1 VGAQGRASSGPDVV
15 IVGNMTIDDIV
26 HANGETTMAS
36 PGGNTLHAATGARI
50 WGVSVGVVARVGA
63 DFPTSALDQL
73 SGAGVDTLGLHRV
86 VGTTVRNWVI
96 YEDDGRRSWVYRTP
110 PERGLEVAP
119 RPEDLPAEWTAGQ
132 GGTRVVHVAAMP
144 FPSAARIVQHVR
156 VSGRAVVTLDTH
168 EAWAV
173 GRAEFLA
180 LARQVDVFLPSRE
193 ELVAVVGYDDPER
206 ACRELLDEGVA
217 GVVVKCGPEGVVLGR
232 SNGQLARIAAPEVDV
247 VDVTGAGD
255 SFCGGLAAGL
265 VLGEELQVAAQRGA
279 AAAGAAIGASGSLR
293 LLGRTA
299 VAHRLLDCYEK
310 GAPPISKA
318 PSKPGE
324 TDDNETDDSK
334 TDDSKTDDSKTDDSE
349 VMEREIATIPE
360 VIRARLEMSAQAA
373 STAARLRELG
383 VRHLVLVGCGDS
395 YFACQAAVLAFN
407 RHSGS
412 RAHCEHAL
420 DFARYGVRYQ
430 PEKTAVVAVSFS
442 GQTGRTIEAAR
453 QARAFGHQVIGLTGA
468 LDSPLAKAADWA
480 LSAEIPTFGFSPGTS
495 TYAAMLVTLLI
506 LAAELGSQAEQRP
519 EALTRYAKELDRLPE
534 LAQETLHLGE
544 EASFA
549 AAERVAGARMTTF
562 LGAGPNEATAR
573 FGAAKLFEGGQ
584 QLAVTTNLEEWAH
597 EQYFIT
603 RPGDPVVLIAPS
615 GASTDRAAEILA
627 EINYVDAA
635 AVFVSDE
642 APPGPALHL
651 RVAAGVG
658 EELSPVLASL
668 PLSQLGLHLMR
679 LSGKRSYNFPDD
691 DARREHYDTIHRVT
705 IGEPA

>member
-1 VGAQGRASSGPDVV
+1 
-15 IVGNMTIDDIV
+15 
-26 HANGETTMAS
+26 
-36 PGGNTLHAATGARI
+36 
-50 WGVSVGVVARVGA
+50 
-63 DFPTSALDQL
+63 
-73 SGAGVDTLGLHRV
+73 
-86 VGTTVRNWVI
+86 
-96 YEDDGRRSWVYRTP
+96 
-110 PERGLEVAP
+110 
-119 RPEDLPAEWTAGQ
+119 
-132 GGTRVVHVAAMP
+132 
-144 FPSAARIVQHVR
+144 
-156 VSGRAVVTLDTH
+156 VTLDTH
-168 EAWAV
+168 EAWTA
-173 GRAEFLA
+173 GRAEFFA

-217 GVVVKCGPEGVVLGR
+217 AVVVKCGTDGAVLGTLL
-232 SNGQLARIAAPEVDV
+232 GQVLRVAAPEVDV

-265 VLGEELQVAAQRGA
+265 ALGEELDVAARRGA
-279 AAAGAAIGASGSLR
+279 ATAGAAIGASGSLR
-293 LLGRTA
+293 LLRRTA
-299 VAHRLLDCYEK
+299 VAERLRDLYEE
-310 GAPPISKA
+310 GSPARTEPLSRPA
-318 PSKPGE
+318 EP
-324 TDDNETDDSK
+324 DDS
-334 TDDSKTDDSKTDDSE
+334 D

-360 VIRARLEMSAQAA
+360 VVRARLEMSAQAA
-373 STAARLRELG
+373 STAARLRESG

-395 YFACQAAVLAFN
+395 YFACQAAVLALN
-407 RHSGS
+407 RHSGL
-412 RAHCEHAL
+412 RAHSEHAL

-430 PEKTAVVAVSFS
+430 PEATAVVAVSFS

-453 QARAFGHQVIGLTGA
+453 QARAFGHQVIALTGV
-468 LDSPLAKAADWA
+468 LDSPVAKAAGSA

-495 TYAAMLVTLLI
+495 TYAAMLVTLLM
-506 LAAELGSQAEQRP
+506 LAAELGTGAAGGEDGLS
-519 EALTRYAKELDRLPE
+519 RYRTELERLPD
-534 LAQETLHLGE
+534 LAQETLRLGE
-544 EASFA
+544 PA
-549 AAERVAGARMTTF
+549 AFSAAGLLVGARMTTF

-615 GASTDRAAEILA
+615 GAATDRAAEILA
-627 EINYVDAA
+627 EVNYVDAA
-635 AVFVSDE
+635 PVFVSDQ

-651 RVAAGVG
+651 PLAGGVG

-679 LSGKRSYNFPDD
+679 LNGKRSYNFPVD

>member
-1 VGAQGRASSGPDVV
+1 
-15 IVGNMTIDDIV
+15 
-26 HANGETTMAS
+26 
-36 PGGNTLHAATGARI
+36 
-50 WGVSVGVVARVGA
+50 
-63 DFPTSALDQL
+63 
-73 SGAGVDTLGLHRV
+73 
-86 VGTTVRNWVI
+86 
-96 YEDDGRRSWVYRTP
+96 
-110 PERGLEVAP
+110 
-119 RPEDLPAEWTAGQ
+119 
-132 GGTRVVHVAAMP
+132 MP
-144 FPSAARIVQHVR
+144 FPSAARIVEHVLA
-156 VSGRAVVTLDTH
+156 SGRAVVTLDTH
-168 EAWAV
+168 EAWTV

-193 ELVAVVGYDDPER
+193 ELVAIVGYDDPAK
-206 ACRELLDEGVA
+206 ACRELLDEGVPA
-217 GVVVKCGPEGVVLGR
+217 VVVKCGTEGAVLGT
-232 SNGQLARIAAPEVDV
+232 SNGLVLRIPAPEVDA

-265 VLGEELQVAAQRGA
+265 ALGEDLEVAAQRGA
-279 AAAGAAIGASGSLR
+279 ATAGAAIGASGSLR
-293 LLGRTA
+293 LLRRKA
-299 VAHRLLDCYEK
+299 VAERLRASYEP
-310 GAPPISKA
+310 GSPARTKA
-318 PSKPGE
+318 LLKPAE
-324 TDDNETDDSK
+324 ADDS
-334 TDDSKTDDSKTDDSE
+334 D
-349 VMEREIATIPE
+349 VMEREIATIPA

-373 STAARLRELG
+373 TTAERLREPG

-395 YFACQAAVLAFN
+395 FFACQAAVLALN
-407 RHSGS
+407 RHSGL

-430 PEKTAVVAVSFS
+430 PEATAVVAVSFS

-453 QARAFGHQVIGLTGA
+453 QASAFGHQVIGLTGA
-468 LDSPLAKAADWA
+468 LDSPLAKASDQV

-495 TYAAMLVTLLI
+495 TYAAMLVTLLM
-506 LAAELGSQAEQRP
+506 LAAELGSLVGDGLAGGGSSGVS
-519 EALTRYAKELDRLPE
+519 RYAKELERLPE
-534 LAQETLHLGE
+534 LAQDTLRLGE
-544 EASFA
+544 EASFTA
-549 AAERVAGARMTTF
+549 AGRLVGARMTTF

-615 GASTDRAAEILA
+615 GAATDRAAEILA

-635 AVFVSDE
+635 AVFVSDQ
-642 APPGPALHL
+642 APPGPAMHL
-651 RVAAGVG
+651 PLAGGVG

-679 LSGKRSYNFPDD
+679 LNGKRSYNFPDE

>member
-1 VGAQGRASSGPDVV
+1 MSETGSALGAGAGRQGRPGRGPVV
-15 IVGNMTIDDIV
+15 VVVGNMTIDDIV

-63 DFPTSALDQL
+63 DFPEAALNRLRD
-73 SGAGVDTLGLHRV
+73 AGVDTLGLHRV
-86 VGTTVRNWVI
+86 AGPTVRNWVV
-96 YEDDGRRSWVYRTP
+96 YEQDGRRSWVYRTP
-110 PERGLEVAP
+110 PERSLEVAP
-119 RPEDLPAEWTAGQ
+119 RPEDLPAEWTGQ
-132 GGTRVVHVAAMP
+132 HGRTPVVHVAAMP
-144 FPSAARIVQHVR
+144 FSSAVRIVEHVR
-156 VSGRAVVTLDTH
+156 ASGRAVVTLDTH
-168 EAWAV
+168 EAWTV
-173 GRAEFLA
+173 GRGEVLA

-193 ELVAVVGYDDPER
+193 EVVGIVGYDDPER
-206 ACRELLDEGVA
+206 ACRELLEEGVPA
-217 GVVVKCGPEGVVLGR
+217 VVVKCGTAGAVLGTSQGR
-232 SNGQLARIAAPEVDV
+232 VSSIAAAEVDV
-247 VDVTGAGD
+247 MDATGAGD

-265 VLGEELQVAAQRGA
+265 AFGEGLVVAAQRGA
-279 AAAGAAIGASGSLR
+279 ATAGAALGASGSLR
-293 LLGRTA
+293 LLRRRA
-299 VAHRLLDCYEK
+299 VAEQLRACYERGSPARTK
-310 GAPPISKA
+310 LP
-318 PSKPGE
+318 KPGE
-324 TDDNETDDSK
+324 GDDS
-334 TDDSKTDDSKTDDSE
+334 D
-349 VMEREIATIPE
+349 VMEREITTIPA
-360 VIRARLEMSAQAA
+360 VIRARLEMSVQVA
-373 STAARLRELG
+373 SAAARLRESD

-395 YFACQAAVLAFN
+395 FFACQAASLALN
-407 RHSGS
+407 RHSGV

-430 PEKTAVVAVSFS
+430 PEGTAVVAVSFS

-453 QARAFGHQVIGLTGA
+453 QASAFGHQVIALTGA

-495 TYAAMLVTLLI
+495 TYAAMLVTLLM
-506 LAAELGSQAEQRP
+506 LAAELGPGAEGGSDGVS
-519 EALTRYAKELDRLPE
+519 RYAKELDRLPD
-534 LAQETLHLGE
+534 LAQETLRLGE
-544 EASFA
+544 ETSYS
-549 AAERVAGARMTTF
+549 AAERLVGARVTTF

-615 GASTDRAAEILA
+615 GAATDRAAEILA

-635 AVFVSDE
+635 PVFVSDQ
-642 APPGPALHL
+642 APPGPAMHL
-651 RVAAGVG
+651 PLAAGVC

-679 LSGKRSYNFPDD
+679 LNGKRSYNFPDD

>member
-1 VGAQGRASSGPDVV
+1 
-15 IVGNMTIDDIV
+15 M

-36 PGGNTLHAATGARI
+36 PGGNTLHAAAGARI
-50 WGVSVGVVARVGA
+50 WGVAVGVVARVGA
-63 DFPTSALDQL
+63 DFPAAALGRLRD
-73 SGAGVDTLGLHRV
+73 AGIDTLGLHRI
-86 VGTTVRNWVI
+86 VGPTVRNWVV
-96 YEDDGRRSWVYRTP
+96 YEQDGRRSWVYRTP
-110 PERGLEVAP
+110 PERSLEVAP
-119 RPEDLPAEWTAGQ
+119 RPEDLPDEWTAQEGR
-132 GGTRVVHVAAMP
+132 TPVVHVAAMP
-144 FPSAARIVQHVR
+144 FLSAARIVERVR
-156 VSGRAVVTLDTH
+156 VTGRAVVTLDTH
-168 EAWAV
+168 EAWTE
-173 GRAEFLA
+173 GRDEFLA

-193 ELVAVVGYDDPER
+193 ELVAVVGYDDPDR

-217 GVVVKCGPEGVVLGR
+217 AVVVKCGTEGAVLGT
-232 SNGQLARIAAPEVDV
+232 SNGPVLRIAAPEVDV

-265 VLGEELQVAAQRGA
+265 ALGDDLEHAAQRGA
-279 AAAGAAIGASGSLR
+279 ATAGAAIGASGSLR
-293 LLGRTA
+293 LLRRKA
-299 VAHRLLDCYEK
+299 VAERLRASYEQGLPARTK
-310 GAPPISKA
+310 TLA
-318 PSKPGE
+318 KPAE
-324 TDDNETDDSK
+324 ADDS
-334 TDDSKTDDSKTDDSE
+334 D

-360 VIRARLEMSAQAA
+360 VISARLEMSAQAA
-373 STAARLRELG
+373 STAERLRELG

-395 YFACQAAVLAFN
+395 FFACQAAVLALN
-407 RHSGS
+407 RHSGL

-430 PEKTAVVAVSFS
+430 PEATAVVAVSFS

-453 QARAFGHQVIGLTGA
+453 QASAFGHQVIGLTGA
-468 LDSPLAKAADWA
+468 SDSPLAKASDQV
-480 LSAEIPTFGFSPGTS
+480 LSAEIPTYGFSPGTS
-495 TYAAMLVTLLI
+495 TYAAMLVTLLM
-506 LAAELGSQAEQRP
+506 LAAELAREGGGGSDGVN
-519 EALTRYAKELDRLPE
+519 RYAKELESVPE
-534 LAQETLHLGE
+534 LARETLRLGE
-544 EASFA
+544 DASFA
-549 AAERVAGARMTTF
+549 AAGLLVGARMTTF

-615 GASTDRAAEILA
+615 GAATDRAAEILA

-635 AVFVSDE
+635 AVFVSDQ
-642 APPGPALHL
+642 APPGPAMHL
-651 RVAAGVG
+651 PLAGGVG

-679 LSGKRSYNFPDD
+679 LNGKRSYNFPDE

>member
-1 VGAQGRASSGPDVV
+1 MSETGHGLSSEAGRQEHLGPDVV
-15 IVGNMTIDDIV
+15 VVGNMTIDDVV

-36 PGGNTLHAATGARI
+36 PGGNTLHTAAGARI

-63 DFPTSALDQL
+63 DFPPAALDRL
-73 SGAGVDTLGLHRV
+73 RDAGVDTLGLHRV
-86 VGTTVRNWVI
+86 AGRTVRNWVI
-96 YEDDGRRSWVYRTP
+96 YEQDGRRSWVYRTP

-119 RPEDLPAEWTAGQ
+119 RPEDLPPEWTGQ
-132 GGTRVVHVAAMP
+132 EGRTPVVHVAAMP
-144 FPSAARIVQHVR
+144 FPSAARIVGHVR
-156 VSGRAVVTLDTH
+156 ARGRAVVTLDTH
-168 EAWAV
+168 EAWTA
-173 GRAEFLA
+173 GRAEFFA

-217 GVVVKCGPEGVVLGR
+217 AVVVKCGTEGAVLGTSKDR
-232 SNGQLARIAAPEVDV
+232 VSSIAAPEVEV

-265 VLGEELQVAAQRGA
+265 ALGEELDVAARRGA
-279 AAAGAAIGASGSLR
+279 ATAGAAIGASGSLR
-293 LLGRTA
+293 LLRRTA
-299 VAHRLLDCYEK
+299 VAERLRDFYE
-310 GAPPISKA
+310 GGSPARTGPL
-318 PSKPGE
+318 SKPAE
-324 TDDNETDDSK
+324 ADDS
-334 TDDSKTDDSKTDDSE
+334 D

-373 STAARLRELG
+373 STAARLRESG

-395 YFACQAAVLAFN
+395 YFACQAAVLALN
-407 RHSGS
+407 RHSGV

-430 PEKTAVVAVSFS
+430 PEATAVVAVSFS

-468 LDSPLAKAADWA
+468 LDSPIANAADWA

-495 TYAAMLVTLLI
+495 TYAAMLVTLLM
-506 LAAELGSQAEQRP
+506 LAAELGSAAGGGEDG
-519 EALTRYAKELDRLPE
+519 LSRYVKELERLPD
-534 LAQETLHLGE
+534 LAQETLRLGE
-544 EASFA
+544 EATFSA
-549 AAERVAGARMTTF
+549 AGLLVGARMTTF

-597 EQYFIT
+597 EQYFIA

-615 GASTDRAAEILA
+615 GAATDRAAEILA
-627 EINYVDAA
+627 EVNYVEAA
-635 AVFVSDE
+635 PVFVSDQ
-642 APPGPALHL
+642 APPGRALHL
-651 RVAAGVG
+651 PLAVGVG

-679 LSGKRSYNFPDD
+679 LNGKRSYNFPDD